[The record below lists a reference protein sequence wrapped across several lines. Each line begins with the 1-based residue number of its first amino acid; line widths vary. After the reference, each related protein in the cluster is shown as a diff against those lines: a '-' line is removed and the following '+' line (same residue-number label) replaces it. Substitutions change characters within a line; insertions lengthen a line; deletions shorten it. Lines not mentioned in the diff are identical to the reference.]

1 MRIVAWLR
9 RTPQG
14 WRRFG
19 VAVAASLTVDL
30 LWTFLW
36 FPSRVQDRILPWDQL
51 PPSGVPVIVLGAG
64 VLPDREPSRV
74 LQGCLEQALRLQQ
87 AGKARWFLVS
97 GDNRSPYYNEPLAM
111 RRWLQR
117 AGVPPAFIVSDY
129 AGRRTYD
136 SLKRAQAIFGVRRAV
151 VVTSDFHLPRAV
163 FIAQHLG
170 LEVRGV
176 AADTERN
183 GFWARLS
190 FWSREWAARHKALF
204 DTWFPPDTLLGPREP
219 TPDDWA
225 PPLREGAGD
234 AANAQKDS

>member
-74 LQGCLEQALRLQQ
+74 LQGRLEQALRLQQ

-97 GDNRSPYYNEPLAM
+97 GDNRSPKTRNH
-111 RRWLQR
+111 R
-117 AGVPPAFIVSDY
+117 ALPAC
-129 AGRRTYD
+129 
-136 SLKRAQAIFGVRRAV
+136 
-151 VVTSDFHLPRAV
+151 
-163 FIAQHLG
+163 
-170 LEVRGV
+170 
-176 AADTERN
+176 
-183 GFWARLS
+183 
-190 FWSREWAARHKALF
+190 
-204 DTWFPPDTLLGPREP
+204 
-219 TPDDWA
+219 
-225 PPLREGAGD
+225 
-234 AANAQKDS
+234 

>member
-9 RTPQG
+9 QAPPG

-19 VAVAASLTVDL
+19 VAVAVALMVDL

-36 FPSRVQDRILPWDQL
+36 FPSRVRDRIRPWETLPHSGL
-51 PPSGVPVIVLGAG
+51 PVVVLGAG
-64 VLPDREPSRV
+64 VLPDREPTRV
-74 LQGCLEQALRLQQ
+74 LQGRLEEALRLQRT
-87 AGKARWFLVS
+87 GKVRWYLVS

-117 AGVPPAFIVSDY
+117 EGVPPALIISDY

-136 SLKRAQAIFGVRRAV
+136 SLRRAQVVFGVRRAV
-151 VVTSDFHLPRAV
+151 VVTSDFHLPRAL
-163 FIAQHLG
+163 FIARHLG
-170 LEVRGV
+170 LDVWGV
-176 AADTERN
+176 AAPTEATSL
-183 GFWARLS
+183 WARIG
-190 FWSREWAARHKALF
+190 FWSREWAARHKAQF

-225 PPLREGAGD
+225 P
-234 AANAQKDS
+234 AAEPAP